1 MFFDGG
7 VNLPRK
13 SRKYRQLDDDPSDG
27 GGSDARPADVTL
39 DQDRIAPKATSYK
52 GSLLQNSTS
61 LPSESDELMDEEDI
75 IFEDGEVVR
84 NIVDGVISI
93 DLSERVLSL
102 TEKSLE
108 YTVVVKL
115 LGCRIGYNTLRTK
128 IYELWKPSQPIKLM
142 DIENDYFLVSF
153 RTQFDYERI
162 LSSGPW
168 TVANKHLSDSIPLPF
183 PDRTSPLEEPP
194 DKHAPPSQLPALRI
208 LVDTS
213 QQYTQNVD
221 ANDETNTAQA
231 VATLEND
238 IAWSLGADNFIH
250 PLTDTWISAVG
261 PLCAHLNPDSL
272 LFLAIT
278 FSDLLDVNGNW
289 DHEKLAAIFHPNVVP
304 HILGVKCPDPNDS
317 DDKLIW
323 RWTPNA
329 DKTTLHVL
337 RDCSAASAVWQQ
349 LVPQRIFPGHLFF
362 YQHYGSYGKVQTS
375 LTVQTPRD
383 PILWKRPE
391 PGWTCLNVNG
401 AVSSVNGIGSIG
413 GLL

>member
-84 NIVDGVISI
+84 NIVD
-93 DLSERVLSL
+93 
-102 TEKSLE
+102 
-108 YTVVVKL
+108 
-115 LGCRIGYNTLRTK
+115 
-128 IYELWKPSQPIKLM
+128 
-142 DIENDYFLVSF
+142 
-153 RTQFDYERI
+153 
-162 LSSGPW
+162 
-168 TVANKHLSDSIPLPF
+168 DSIPLPF

-231 VATLEND
+231 GCGHWKFLPAARQILRDHTPDLVVFVEPRISGRKADSVIAAFGFPRLADTIHSLWVLFGDFNATLHAND
-238 IAWSLGADNFIH
+238 RIGCIQTPSKAFQQ
-250 PLTDTWISAVG
+250 
-261 PLCAHLNPDSL
+261 L
-272 LFLAIT
+272 LF
-278 FSDLLDVNGNW
+278 DYG
-289 DHEKLAAIFHPNVVP
+289 
-304 HILGVKCPDPNDS
+304 
-317 DDKLIW
+317 
-323 RWTPNA
+323 
-329 DKTTLHVL
+329 L
-337 RDCSAASAVWQQ
+337 RDLGFQGPDFTWSRGLAQARLDRCLCNSYWDDT
-349 LVPQRIFPGHLFF
+349 FPVSVV
-362 YQHYGSYGKVQTS
+362 SYLLRLRS
-375 LTVQTPRD
+375 DHR
-383 PILWKRPE
+383 PILLQV
-391 PGWTCLNVNG
+391 GN
-401 AVSSVNGIGSIG
+401 SSLQHQKTRFRYFS
-413 GLL
+413 